1 MEGIRNLLSFL
12 NENWTIILVCVGL
25 IVSIVRKT
33 MDYFSKSDE
42 ERVEIA
48 KKQIREAMLKMIA
61 DAEADYAEFASA
73 GSIKRSQVI
82 EKIFADYP
90 VLSKVVDQEE
100 LVKWIDEEIDN
111 ALIVLREIIEKNSN
125 VRK

>member
-1 MEGIRNLLSFL
+1 MEGIKNLLSFL
-12 NENWTIILVCVGL
+12 EENWTLILVCIGL
-25 IVSIVRKT
+25 IISMVKKT
-33 MDYFSKSDE
+33 VDYFSKSDE

-61 DAEADYAEFASA
+61 DAEADYSEMASA

-90 VLSKVVDQEE
+90 ILSKVVDQEE

-111 ALIVLREIIEKNSN
+111 ALVVLRKIIEKNTN
-125 VRK
+125 I

>member
-1 MEGIRNLLSFL
+1 MEGIKNLLSFL
-12 NENWTIILVCVGL
+12 EENWTLILVCIGL
-25 IVSIVRKT
+25 IVSMVKKT
-33 MDYFSKSDE
+33 VDYFSKSDE

-61 DAEADYAEFASA
+61 DAEADYSEMASA

-90 VLSKVVDQEE
+90 ILSKVVDQEE

-111 ALIVLREIIEKNSN
+111 ALVVLREIIEKNS
-125 VRK
+125 

>member
-1 MEGIRNLLSFL
+1 MEGIKNLLSFL
-12 NENWTIILVCVGL
+12 EENWTLILVCIGL
-25 IVSIVRKT
+25 IVSMVKKT
-33 MDYFSKSDE
+33 VDYFSKSDE

-48 KKQIREAMLKMIA
+48 KKQIKEAMLKMIA
-61 DAEADYAEFASA
+61 DAEADYSEMASA

-90 VLSKVVDQEE
+90 ILSKVVDQEE

-111 ALIVLREIIEKNSN
+111 ALVVLREIIEKNS
-125 VRK
+125 

>member
-1 MEGIRNLLSFL
+1 MEGIKNLLSFL
-12 NENWTIILVCVGL
+12 EENWTLILVCIGL
-25 IVSIVRKT
+25 IVSMAKKT
-33 MDYFSKSDE
+33 VDYFSKSDE
-42 ERVEIA
+42 ERVEIT

-61 DAEADYAEFASA
+61 DAEADYSEMASA

-90 VLSKVVDQEE
+90 ILSKVVDQEE

-111 ALIVLREIIEKNSN
+111 ALVVLREIIEKNS
-125 VRK
+125 

>member
-1 MEGIRNLLSFL
+1 MEGIKNLLSFL
-12 NENWTIILVCVGL
+12 EENWTLILVCIGL
-25 IVSIVRKT
+25 IVSMVKKT
-33 MDYFSKSDE
+33 VDYFSKSDE

-61 DAEADYAEFASA
+61 DAEADYSEMASA

-90 VLSKVVDQEE
+90 ILSKVVDQEE

-111 ALIVLREIIEKNSN
+111 ALVVLREIIEKNVN
-125 VRK
+125 A